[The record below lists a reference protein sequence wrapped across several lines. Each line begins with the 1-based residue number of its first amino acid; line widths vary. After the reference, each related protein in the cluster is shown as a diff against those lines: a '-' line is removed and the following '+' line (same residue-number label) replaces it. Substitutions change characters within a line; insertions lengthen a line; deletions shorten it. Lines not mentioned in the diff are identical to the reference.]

1 MLQNLTVRTLRRS
14 LGVLMVCLC
23 LSLGGCSYLGAVKHE
38 IGKLSGA
45 EAAKD
50 KEIAALQADFSQKLA
65 AKDVDI
71 KNAREGAAKTVDAQ
85 LAAAAGAF
93 YAQDLLYQSIP
104 SPIRRDIVMHMVGE
118 EGWAAL
124 SHRLPT
130 YETMQKINERL
141 KNDLDETKTSLA
153 DLQKTHLAAMTDA
166 AKVSDAAKAAAG
178 KLADLEKAKSDME
191 ADYKGKLAK
200 KEGERAAL
208 ADQRADLEKARSD
221 DAAAIQAMKMKLS
234 LIAGGLA
241 LACIAGAIYSPV
253 GKGGL
258 AVFGAIC
265 GLASVGIWYITGPVV
280 LGAVVIGV
288 VAVAGWG
295 LYKHN
300 ASDKT
305 VSALTGYLH
314 DKGQLAEADLA
325 AWTTK
330 YVKNKD
336 GTVVTVPDKAVQA
349 AITDKLVSTN
359 KL

>member
-1 MLQNLTVRTLRRS
+1 MTMRRWLTSLLICAGLMLV
-14 LGVLMVCLC
+14 
-23 LSLGGCSYLGAVKHE
+23 GCSTIQHE
-38 IGKLSGA
+38 IGKISGA
-45 EAAKD
+45 EADKA
-50 KEIAALQADFSQKLA
+50 KEIAALQADFGQKLA
-65 AKDVDI
+65 AKDADI
-71 KNAREGAAKTVDAQ
+71 KSAQEGAAKAVDAQ
-85 LAAAAGAF
+85 LAAAASAF
-93 YAQDLLYQSIP
+93 YAQDLVFKSIP
-104 SPIRRDIVMHMVGE
+104 SVIRTDILIHNLGE

-124 SHRLPT
+124 NHRLPT
-130 YETMQKINERL
+130 YETMLKINERL

-166 AKVSDAAKAAAG
+166 AKVSDAAKAAAD
-178 KLADLEKAKSDME
+178 KVASLEKAKTDME
-191 ADYKGKLAK
+191 LDYEGQLVK
-200 KEGERAAL
+200 KESERATL
-208 ADQRADLEKARSD
+208 ADQRANLEKARSD

-265 GLASVGIWYITGPVV
+265 GLASVGIWYITGPVI

-336 GTVVTVPDKAVQA
+336 GTVTTVPDPAVQA
-349 AITDKLVSTN
+349 VITDKLVSTN